1 MEFIYVGGLLIY
13 VLGIIISWIIAID
26 SKFRSVSQK
35 TLATLTLLITVW
47 PLPTLYLSA
56 VGIWKMFRMALGR
69 DKS

>member
-1 MEFIYVGGLLIY
+1 MVVTYVVGLLIY
-13 VLGIIISWIIAID
+13 TCGITIAWVVAVD
-26 SKFRSVSQK
+26 SKSCPVSQK
-35 TLATLTLLITVW
+35 TLAILTLLITVW